1 MLRLNRIFAPAQP
14 VLRRISGADAVVVLG
29 IAASLWALAKLAA
42 QAPTVIRGP
51 NISLDKSALPLY
63 AGLSI
68 ARMVAAYILSL
79 IFTFI
84 YGYYA
89 ASDKRRERILMPILD
104 VLQSIPILAYLP
116 VVVMSLTALLP
127 IGFAKELA
135 AVLLIFTSQA
145 WNMTFSWYQSLT
157 TIPSELREA
166 SRVFQLGPWM
176 RFKTLL
182 LPFGAIGLVWN
193 SLMSWAGGWFALM
206 VSESFSIGDKDYRLP
221 GIGSY
226 IQLAANQKNI
236 SAITSGILVLL
247 VVIVGLDQLVWRP
260 MLAYADKFRLDM
272 VSTDAP
278 ITSWVYAA
286 FMTSR
291 IVRRI
296 RRTIIRPV
304 AEAVDTRM
312 KRLFPVQMD
321 FSQPTRPSLV
331 GKFVTGAI
339 GTLIVVGVW
348 EGIRFLGQVSFDDWG
363 HILLGLVV
371 TFVRV
376 ILALVI
382 ALAWTIPVGV
392 AIGTNAR
399 LARVLQ
405 PLSQMAASFPATALY
420 PLFLVGL
427 LHVQGGLE
435 LAAMLLMLAGTQWYL
450 LFNVMAG
457 AQAIPQDLKYT
468 AQLMGLKGWQ
478 KWSTFILPALFP
490 YIATGAITASGGA
503 WNASILAEYTAF
515 GDTKYSTAYGI
526 GAMIARSQD
535 KNQYPQLMAAT
546 LAMVVAVIVVNRL
559 VWKRLY
565 KSAEEIYRMD

>member
-1 MLRLNRIFAPAQP
+1 MLRLTRIFAPAQP

-29 IAASLWALAKLAA
+29 IAATLWALAKLAA

-51 NISLDKSALPLY
+51 DISLDPNALPLY

-68 ARMVAAYILSL
+68 TRMLAAYILSL

-104 VLQSIPILAYLP
+104 ILQSIPILAYLP
-116 VVVMSLTALLP
+116 VVVMGLTAVLP
-127 IGFAKELA
+127 IGFAKELS
-135 AVLLIFTSQA
+135 AVLLIFTGQA
-145 WNMTFSWYQSLT
+145 WNLTFSWYQSLT
-157 TIPSELREA
+157 TIPTELREA

-226 IQLAANQKNI
+226 IQLAAKERNVT
-236 SAITSGILVLL
+236 AITWGVLVLL
-247 VVIVGLDQLVWRP
+247 VVIVGLDQFVWRP

-272 VSTDAP
+272 VSSDAP
-278 ITSWVYAA
+278 ITSWVYNA

-296 RRTIIRPV
+296 RRRIIRPV
-304 AEAVDTRM
+304 TEAIDSRL
-312 KRLFPVQMD
+312 KQLFPVRMD
-321 FSQPTRPSLV
+321 FPQPIRPSLI
-331 GKFVTGAI
+331 GKFVMGAI

-348 EGIRFLGQVSFDDWG
+348 EGIRFLGQVSLNDWG
-363 HILLGLVV
+363 HFLLGLIA
-371 TFVRV
+371 TFLRV

-399 LARVLQ
+399 LARILQ

-427 LHVQGGLE
+427 LHVRGGLE

-457 AQAIPQDLKYT
+457 AQAVPQDLKYT

-503 WNASILAEYTAF
+503 WNASILAEYTTF
-515 GDTKYSTAYGI
+515 GNTKYSTYGI
-526 GAMIARSQD
+526 GAMIARAQD

-546 LAMVVAVIVVNRL
+546 LAMVAAVIIVNRL

-565 KSAEEIYRMD
+565 QTAEETYRMD

>member
-1 MLRLNRIFAPAQP
+1 MLRLTRIFAPAHP

-29 IAASLWALAKLAA
+29 IAATLWALAKLAA

-51 NISLDKSALPLY
+51 EITLDKSALPLY

-68 ARMVAAYILSL
+68 TRMLLAYILSL
-79 IFTFI
+79 IFTFV

-116 VVVMSLTALLP
+116 VVVMSLTAILP
-127 IGFAKELA
+127 IGFAKELS

-260 MLAYADKFRLDM
+260 MLAYADRFRLDM
-272 VSTDAP
+272 VSADVP
-278 ITSWVYAA
+278 MTSWIYES

-291 IVRRI
+291 LVRRV
-296 RRTIIRPV
+296 RRRIIRPIS
-304 AEAVDTRM
+304 EAIDNRM
-312 KRLFPVQMD
+312 KLLFPVRMEFPQAAK
-321 FSQPTRPSLV
+321 PSLA
-331 GKFVTGAI
+331 GKFALGAV

-348 EGIRFLGQVSFDDWG
+348 EGIRFLGQVSLGDWG
-363 HILLGLVV
+363 HIALGLVI
-371 TFVRV
+371 TFIRV
-376 ILALVI
+376 VLAITI
-382 ALAWTIPVGV
+382 ALAWTIPVGF

-399 LARVLQ
+399 FARVLQ

-427 LHVQGGLE
+427 LHVRGGLE

-503 WNASILAEYTAF
+503 WNASILAEYTTF

-565 KSAEEIYRMD
+565 RSAEETYRMD

>member
-1 MLRLNRIFAPAQP
+1 MLRFNRIFAPAQP

-29 IAASLWALAKLAA
+29 IAATLWALAKLAA
-42 QAPTVIRGP
+42 QAPTAISGP
-51 NISLDKSALPLY
+51 NISLDPSALPLY

-79 IFTFI
+79 VFTFV

-89 ASDKRRERILMPILD
+89 ASDKRRERVLMPILD
-104 VLQSIPILAYLP
+104 ILQSIPILAYLP
-116 VVVMSLTALLP
+116 VVVMSLTAVLP
-127 IGFAKELA
+127 IGFAKELS

-226 IQLAANQKNI
+226 IQLAAQEKNI
-236 SAITSGILVLL
+236 AAITWGVVVLL
-247 VVIVGLDQLVWRP
+247 IVIVGLDQLVWRP

-278 ITSWVYAA
+278 ITSWVYDA

-291 IVRRI
+291 LVRRA
-296 RRTIIRPV
+296 RRRIIRPI
-304 AEAVDTRM
+304 AEAVDARL
-312 KRLFPVQMD
+312 KRLFPVRME
-321 FSQPTRPSLV
+321 FPQPNQPSLI
-331 GKFVTGAI
+331 GKFVAGAI

-348 EGIRFLGQVSFDDWG
+348 EGIRFLGQVSFDDWAR
-363 HILLGLVV
+363 IALGLIV
-371 TFVRV
+371 TFARV
-376 ILALVI
+376 ILALTI

-427 LHVQGGLE
+427 LHVRGGLE

-457 AQAIPQDLKYT
+457 AQAVPQDLKYT

-503 WNASILAEYTAF
+503 WNASILAEYTTF
-515 GDTKYSTAYGI
+515 GNTKISTAYGI
-526 GAMIARSQD
+526 GSMIARSQD
-535 KNQYPQLMAAT
+535 KNQYPQLMAST
-546 LAMVVAVIVVNRL
+546 LAMVAAVIVVNRL

-565 KSAEEIYRMD
+565 QTAEDTYRMD

>member
-1 MLRLNRIFAPAQP
+1 MLRLNRIFAPAHP
-14 VLRRISGADAVVVLG
+14 VLRRISGADAVIVLG
-29 IAASLWALAKLAA
+29 IAATLWALAKLAA

-51 NISLDKSALPLY
+51 DLSLEPSALPVY

-68 ARMVAAYILSL
+68 ARMVGAYILSL
-79 IFTFI
+79 IFTFV

-89 ASDKRRERILMPILD
+89 ASNKRRERVMMPILD
-104 VLQSIPILAYLP
+104 ILQSIPILAYLP
-116 VVVMSLTALLP
+116 VVVMSLTAILP
-127 IGFAKELA
+127 LGFAKEFS

-157 TIPSELREA
+157 TIPAELREA
-166 SRVFQLGPWM
+166 SRVFQLSPWM
-176 RFKTLL
+176 RFKSLL

-206 VSESFSIGDKDYRLP
+206 VSESFSIGEKDYRLP

-226 IQLAANQKNI
+226 IQLAAQRQDTR
-236 SAITSGILVLL
+236 AITYGVLVLL

-260 MLAYADKFRLDM
+260 LLAYADKFRLDM
-272 VSTDAP
+272 VSTEAP
-278 ITSWVYAA
+278 ITSWVYDALMGSRLVRR
-286 FMTSR
+286 FRRR
-291 IVRRI
+291 IVRPAAERI
-296 RRTIIRPV
+296 
-304 AEAVDTRM
+304 DNQM
-312 KRLFPVQMD
+312 KRLFPVRME
-321 FSQPTRPSLV
+321 FPHPLRPSLV
-331 GKFVTGAI
+331 GRFVTGAV

-348 EGIRFLGQVSFDDWG
+348 EGIRFLGQVSLADWG
-363 HILLGLVV
+363 HIFLGLMV
-371 TFVRV
+371 TFIRV
-376 ILALVI
+376 MLALAI

-427 LHVQGGLE
+427 LHVRGGLE

-450 LFNVMAG
+450 LFNVIAG
-457 AQAIPQDLKYT
+457 AQAVPQDLKYT
-468 AQLMGLKGWQ
+468 AELMGLKGRQ
-478 KWSTFILPALFP
+478 KWTTFILPSLFP

-503 WNASILAEYTAF
+503 WNASILAEYTTF

-535 KNQYPQLMAAT
+535 KNLYPQLMAAT
-546 LAMVVAVIVVNRL
+546 FAMVAAVIVVNRL

-565 KSAEEIYRMD
+565 QQAEETYRLD

>member
-1 MLRLNRIFAPAQP
+1 MLRLNRIFAPATP

-29 IAASLWALAKLAA
+29 IAATLWALAKLAA
-42 QAPTVIRGP
+42 QAPTAIRGP
-51 NISLDKSALPLY
+51 SISLDPSALPLY

-68 ARMVAAYILSL
+68 LRMVEAYVLSL
-79 IFTFI
+79 IFTFV

-89 ASDKRRERILMPILD
+89 ASNARRERILMPILD

-116 VVVMSLTALLP
+116 VVVMSLTAILP
-127 IGFAKELA
+127 INFAKELS

-157 TIPSELREA
+157 TLPSELREA
-166 SRVFQLGPWM
+166 SRVFQLSPWIK
-176 RFKTLL
+176 FKTLL

-226 IQLAANQKNI
+226 IQLAAVQKNI
-236 SAITSGILVLL
+236 TAIIWGVMTLL
-247 VVIVGLDQLVWRP
+247 IVIVGLDQFLWRP
-260 MLAYADKFRLDM
+260 LLAYADRFRLDM
-272 VSTDAP
+272 VSVETP
-278 ITSWVYAA
+278 MTSWVYEAI
-286 FMTSR
+286 MSSR
-291 IVRRI
+291 LI
-296 RRTIIRPV
+296 RRARRRIIRPV
-304 AEAVDTRM
+304 AERIDNRM
-312 KRLFPVQMD
+312 KQLFPVRME
-321 FSQPTRPSLV
+321 FPRPPKPNLV
-331 GKFVTGAI
+331 SKFAMGVI
-339 GTLIVVGVW
+339 GTLIVIGVW
-348 EGIRFLGQVSFDDWG
+348 EGIRFIGQVTLDDWG
-363 HILLGLVV
+363 RIALGLIV
-371 TFVRV
+371 TFARV
-376 ILALVI
+376 VLALVI
-382 ALAWTIPVGV
+382 ALAWTIPVGY
-392 AIGTNAR
+392 AISTSAK

-427 LHVQGGLE
+427 LHVPYGLE
-435 LAAMLLMLAGTQWYL
+435 MAAMLLMLAGTQWYV
-450 LFNVMAG
+450 LFNVIAG
-457 AQAIPQDLKYT
+457 AQAVPQDLKYT
-468 AQLMGLKGWQ
+468 AQLMGLKGRQ
-478 KWSTFILPALFP
+478 KWTTFILPALFP

-503 WNASILAEYTAF
+503 WNASILAEYTTF

-546 LAMVVAVIVVNRL
+546 LAMVTAVIVVNRL

-565 KSAEEIYRMD
+565 RTAEETYRMD